1 LTKSWHRPGE
11 FEIVMRYRMESKKAS
26 GLHKSINSAVRYFV
40 AAGNNGGWL
49 VFREGIQRPVRKLA
63 EKLQAVETAKF
74 MARDE
79 APSQVFVERADG
91 SFFERYAFK
100 TGHAH

>member
-1 LTKSWHRPGE
+1 
-11 FEIVMRYRMESKKAS
+11 MEPQKVS
-26 GLHKSINSAVRYFV
+26 GLQRSITSAVRYFV
-40 AAGNNGGWL
+40 AAGNGGGWL
-49 VFREGIQRPVRKLA
+49 IFREGIQRPVRKMA
-63 EKLQAVETAKF
+63 QKLNAVETARI
-74 MARDE
+74 MARDD